1 MTVLIV
7 LAAALLH
14 ASWNALTKSV
24 HDRLASRFH
33 VAVVEDGA

>member
-24 HDRLASRFH
+24 HDRLGR
-33 VAVVEDGA
+33 VLRIG